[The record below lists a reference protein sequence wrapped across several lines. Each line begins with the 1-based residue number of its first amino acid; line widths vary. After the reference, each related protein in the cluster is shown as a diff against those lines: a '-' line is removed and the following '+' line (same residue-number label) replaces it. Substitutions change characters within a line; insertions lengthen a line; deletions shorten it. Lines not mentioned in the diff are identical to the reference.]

1 MRAVGYFRE
10 AAPSSVAKIR
20 AESAPRTGRAPA
32 AESIGR
38 QNRRFL
44 DYCEAQGFEVA
55 TTFAEEAKGAT
66 TAFGQLIEYLKRPE
80 KGFISIVTPSPATLA
95 DDTVVAV
102 ARCLQ
107 IERLGAKVQF
117 MDATAED
124 GADALGIVLESWS
137 AGRDDGM
144 RDKVR
149 SALHRKAV
157 RGEVLGRP
165 PYGYHVGSRNRL
177 ELVDDEAVV
186 VRYIFKLYLQ
196 EGLGIRLIARRL
208 NEEGLRT
215 RRNGAWSMVSIR
227 DILRNRAYL
236 GTYQR
241 LGVRVPGTHP
251 ALVSPDDFR
260 HVQERLS
267 DRRTNYSPRT
277 VSGFLLSGLAA
288 CGSCGNRM
296 IGVSRRQAWTRRSDG
311 SAQSASYRYYQCESR
326 TNRGTCTYNTQR
338 AEELEENVHQQLA
351 NLDPRSLATA
361 GDDGAVIA
369 QWQAEARR
377 LRERLQQIDR
387 RLSRSLE
394 AAAGVKLSSEK
405 LRTQGMP
412 LAEERLKAEE
422 ELRDAEWRA
431 EHYSSAVERRRTRNA
446 ALELLVSQWETLD
459 LSERQQLLR
468 ELVEQVKVSDEDV
481 QVLLKP

>member
-1 MRAVGYFRE
+1 VNAVGYFRE
-10 AAPSSVAKIR
+10 AGGS
-20 AESAPRTGRAPA
+20 GRSGAG
-32 AESIGR
+32 ESIGR

-44 DYCEAQGFEVA
+44 DFCENQGFEVA
-55 TTFAEEAKGAT
+55 TTFAEETKGGT
-66 TAFGQLIEYLKRPE
+66 SAFGQLIEYLKRPE
-80 KGFISIVTPSPATLA
+80 KGFLIVVTPAPNTLA

-107 IERLGAKVQF
+107 IERLGAKLRF
-117 MDATAED
+117 MDAEAN
-124 GADALGIVLESWS
+124 GDALSTVVENWS
-137 AGRDDGM
+137 ASKDDGM

-149 SALHRKAV
+149 SALRRKAV

-165 PYGYHVGSRNRL
+165 PYGYRVGPRNRL
-177 ELVDDEAVV
+177 ELVEDEAVV
-186 VRYIFKLYLQ
+186 VRYIFELYLK

-251 ALVSPDDFR
+251 ALVSPDHFR
-260 HVQERLS
+260 QVQERLS
-267 DRRTNYSPRT
+267 ERRTNYSPRK
-277 VSGFLLSGLAA
+277 VSGFLLSGLVS

-296 IGVSRRQAWTRRSDG
+296 IGVSRKQAWTRRSDG
-311 SAQSASYRYYQCESR
+311 SEQVASYRYYQCESR
-326 TNRGTCTYNTQR
+326 TNRGTCSYNTQR
-338 AEELEENVHQQLA
+338 ADELEEAVHVQLA
-351 NLDPRSLATA
+351 GVDPRQLATA
-361 GDDGAVIA
+361 GDDTAVIG

-377 LRERLQQIDR
+377 LHDRLSQIDR

-394 AAAGVKLSSEK
+394 AAASTKLSSDK
-405 LRTQGMP
+405 LRSQSMP
-412 LAEERLKAEE
+412 LAEERLKVEE

-431 EHYSSAVERRRTRNA
+431 EHYASAAERRRTRNA
-446 ALELLVSQWETLD
+446 ALELLVSRWETLS
-459 LSERQQLLR
+459 LEEHQQLLR
-468 ELVEQVKVSDEDV
+468 ELIDHVKVSEANV
-481 QVLLKP
+481 QVVLKP

>member
-10 AAPSSVAKIR
+10 PAAPAR
-20 AESAPRTGRAPA
+20 DP
-32 AESIGR
+32 IGR

-44 DYCEAQGFEVA
+44 DYCEDQGFEVA
-55 TTFAEEAKGAT
+55 NTFSEEDKGASA
-66 TAFGQLIEYLKRPE
+66 AFGQLIEYLKRPE
-80 KGFISIVTPSPATLA
+80 KGFILVVTPTPDTLA
-95 DDTVVAV
+95 DDAVVAA

-107 IERLGAKVQF
+107 VEHLGAKLRF
-117 MDATAED
+117 MDVEAP
-124 GADALGIVLESWS
+124 ADTDPISIVMQSWS
-137 AGRDDGM
+137 SNRDEAL
-144 RDKVR
+144 RDKVKN
-149 SALHRKAV
+149 ALHSKAM

-165 PYGYHVGSRNRL
+165 PYGYRVGPRNRL

-186 VRYIFKLYLQ
+186 VRYIFRLYLQ

-260 HVQERLS
+260 RVQERLS

-277 VSGFLLSGLAA
+277 VSGFLLSGLVVCA
-288 CGSCGNRM
+288 SCGNRM
-296 IGVSRRQAWTRRSDG
+296 IGVSRRQAWTRRRDG
-311 SAQSASYRYYQCESR
+311 SEQVASYRYYQCESR
-326 TNRGTCTYNTQR
+326 TNRGTCSYNTQR
-338 AEELEENVHQQLA
+338 ADELEESVHQQLA
-351 NLDPRSLATA
+351 NIDPRQLATA

-369 QWQAEARR
+369 QWQAEVRR
-377 LRERLQQIDR
+377 LHDRLQQIDR
-387 RLSRSLE
+387 KLSKSL
-394 AAAGVKLSSEK
+394 AAASAEKLSGDR
-405 LRTQGMP
+405 LRSQGLP
-412 LAEERLKAEE
+412 LAEERLRVEE

-431 EHYSSAVERRRTRNA
+431 EHYSSAAERRRTRNA
-446 ALELLVSQWETLD
+446 ALELLVTTWDTLS
-459 LSERQQLLR
+459 LTERQQLLR
-468 ELVEQVKVSDEDV
+468 ELVDQIKAGAGKVEL
-481 QVLLKP
+481 VLRP